1 VKRIFAY
8 ESILPFTFILGIFL
22 AYATPFR
29 LEPLRVIASIF
40 TDFFFLSAPILIFII
55 LTHSLSIKAGGSRIA
70 NYTIVLF
77 FIVCLTLSI
86 ITATTLSLSRGLG
99 GKLSFPSAMLLEV
112 AVEGLLKPIPISII
126 VGIVSSLT
134 IIPRF
139 SIARNIVV
147 ILNRAIMYFLSIVV
161 KVLPIV
167 SISFGASFY
176 YSLGTYSLAA
186 YIEALMLMLTFSFSY
201 ILIIL
206 LIIVKFLG
214 VKFRKLL
221 FYALKTMVTGI
232 SLPSS
237 YIFLPVHLKIFSN
250 HFEMERDVGDAI
262 IALGAAL
269 NRAGSIVGVI
279 VSISVVS
286 KYMNI
291 NIDLMQYIIL
301 AIAITI
307 VGFASPGIPGGTILV
322 AMPVVVG
329 IINVNDV
336 SIFSITSIAIF
347 NGVAILTAPT
357 NAVITGC
364 IALIV
369 GRLLAKH
376 EASTKA

>member
-1 VKRIFAY
+1 M
-8 ESILPFTFILGIFL
+8 
-22 AYATPFR
+22 
-29 LEPLRVIASIF
+29 VI
-40 TDFFFLSAPILIFII
+40 
-55 LTHSLSIKAGGSRIA
+55 
-70 NYTIVLF
+70 
-77 FIVCLTLSI
+77 
-86 ITATTLSLSRGLG
+86 
-99 GKLSFPSAMLLEV
+99 
-112 AVEGLLKPIPISII
+112 
-126 VGIVSSLT
+126 
-134 IIPRF
+134 
-139 SIARNIVV
+139 
-147 ILNRAIMYFLSIVV
+147 

-176 YSLGTYSLAA
+176 YSLGVYSLAA
-186 YIEALMLMLTFSFSY
+186 YIEALTLMLTFSFSY
-201 ILIIL
+201 IFITL

-214 VKFRKLL
+214 VNFRKLL
-221 FYALKTMVTGI
+221 LYALKTMIAGI

-237 YIFLPVHLKIFSN
+237 YIFLPVHLKIFSS
-250 HFEMERDVGDAI
+250 HFDAERDVGDAI

-291 NIDLMQYIIL
+291 HMDLMQYIIL
-301 AIAITI
+301 AIATTV

-329 IINVNDV
+329 IINVDDV
-336 SIFSITSIAIF
+336 SMFSIASIATF

-364 IALIV
+364 IALMV

-376 EASTKA
+376 EANAKV

>member
-1 VKRIFAY
+1 
-8 ESILPFTFILGIFL
+8 
-22 AYATPFR
+22 
-29 LEPLRVIASIF
+29 
-40 TDFFFLSAPILIFII
+40 
-55 LTHSLSIKAGGSRIA
+55 
-70 NYTIVLF
+70 
-77 FIVCLTLSI
+77 
-86 ITATTLSLSRGLG
+86 
-99 GKLSFPSAMLLEV
+99 MLLEV